1 MSLIQS
7 VNVETGGI
15 NFPPVTLYSISICT
29 MSSVGNNSPVFMIRD
44 SQMKT
49 ATATMTIRDA
59 VLSHPTPILMIGS
72 NRTYCIGDVAYRVY
86 GHAALAMLWPVFYAD
101 GQWVHINQKYLL
113 KDYDT
118 IITLIQD

>member
-1 MSLIQS
+1 
-7 VNVETGGI
+7 
-15 NFPPVTLYSISICT
+15 

-86 GHAALAMLWPVFYAD
+86 PGHAALVRLWPVFYAD
-101 GQWVHINQKYLL
+101 GQWVYNNQKSLL
-113 KDYDT
+113 KEYET